1 MANGKDIAW
10 KPIIA
15 CSVIGLIMFT
25 VGALAVG
32 PTVYKR
38 KVKKLAAK
46 KKKASEK
53 ETMKKAA

>member
-10 KPIIA
+10 TPILV
-15 CSVIGLIMFT
+15 CIG
-25 VGALAVG
+25 VGLAGLTIGAFAVG
-32 PTVYKR
+32 PAIYKR

-46 KKKASEK
+46 KKKAGEK